1 MGKRNDLPTKEKM
14 ERIGFQDG
22 FSLIKSR
29 EDEYLKEYTNRRINS
44 NEIKIRILSYL
55 LGYKRGSYVA
65 RNGVSNIKTI
75 KGEIAANGKVLSLS
89 NEQINIIDEK
99 INNSFKTNK
108 SKSRKKRR

>member
-29 EDEYLKEYTNRRINS
+29 EDEYLREYTNRRINP

-55 LGYKRGSYVA
+55 LGYKKGRYVA
-65 RNGVSNIKTI
+65 KVGVSNIKTI
-75 KGEIAANGKVLSLS
+75 KGEIAVNGKILTLSS
-89 NEQINIIDEK
+89 EQINIIDEK
-99 INNSFKTNK
+99 ITSSLKINK
-108 SKSRKKRR
+108 PKAKRKRR